1 MSAYE
6 SAFGGSNAGRDFG
19 PNDWANAGW
28 RRRACGVGRWTAFEV
43 IAMVLG
49 FAVFWPIGL
58 AILGYK
64 LWQRKFGGDDLQTF
78 ATAKWN
84 EARAAMS
91 SVQAECPLLGGHGP
105 APPGAAATP
114 RRAAIA
120 RSTNGARPN
129 WRGSKRS
136 GASSRMRIASSR
148 SSVGTSAKR
157 RTARSSRRFMNE
169 RRNRPGG
176 LTRRPEYGGPSRRAR
191 RARRDSG
198 RRYPRSLTSD
208 RGRQVA
214 ISGGFDNASSDF
226 KPSGAFFLQLFEQL
240 RIWAFL

>member
-1 MSAYE
+1 MSAAE
-6 SAFGGSNAGRDFG
+6 SAFGGSNGGREFG

-91 SVQAECPLLGGHGP
+91 SMQAGRPSS
-105 APPGAAATP
+105 P
-114 RRAAIA
+114 RPWGRGYSSPSGNRAFDEWREAELA
-120 RSTNGARPN
+120 RLEEERRKLEDAHREFAEFVENIR
-129 WRGSKRS
+129 K
-136 GASSRMRIASSR
+136 
-148 SSVGTSAKR
+148 AKDR
-157 RTARSSRRFMNE
+157 EEFDRFMNE
-169 RRNRPGG
+169 RRNRP
-176 LTRRPEYGGPSRRAR
+176 
-191 RARRDSG
+191 
-198 RRYPRSLTSD
+198 
-208 RGRQVA
+208 
-214 ISGGFDNASSDF
+214 AS
-226 KPSGAFFLQLFEQL
+226 
-240 RIWAFL
+240 